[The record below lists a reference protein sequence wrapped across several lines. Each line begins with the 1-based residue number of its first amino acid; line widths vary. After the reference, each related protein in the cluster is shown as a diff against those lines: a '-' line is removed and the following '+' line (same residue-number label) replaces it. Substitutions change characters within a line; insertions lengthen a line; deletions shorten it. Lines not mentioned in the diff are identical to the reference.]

1 MAVTAGGVL
10 YGDTL
15 IWYVLTMPT
24 NEQPSG
30 YGTRLR
36 EAFFL
41 RNPGAESVIGLFE
54 YLPAIFFYAK
64 DSSHR
69 YIGVNPPTLTEVFG
83 LADADDLLGR
93 TDADFQ
99 PPALAE
105 AYHAE
110 DRRVMNGGRTIA
122 NQVWLVPHVRGTP
135 HWYVSTKT
143 PLRDPAGEVIGLA
156 GVMYPIETPEAQAS
170 SFGELLPVVNHIDR
184 NYAQD
189 VSMKEM
195 AEMAGLSTTHF
206 NARFQEILRMS
217 PTEYMLSRRIQHAR
231 RLLTETTSSIVEI
244 GAAVGFY
251 DQSHFTKRFRKVTG
265 LTPRAYRTRFR

>member
-1 MAVTAGGVL
+1 MDVTAGGVL
-10 YGDTL
+10 YDATL
-15 IWYVLTMPT
+15 AWYVLTMPT

-30 YGTRLR
+30 YGRRSR